1 MNKTAED
8 KIKFSEEIIDAKKIY
23 EYAAGPEADILL
35 IQMVDDHDLDVL
47 KNEISYIRELTG
59 GKDFRLKAVKVNS
72 WNDDLSPWPAPAVF
86 GNDDFGNGAAG
97 TLNYLLENII
107 PAQENIHIQEI
118 ASKSIPIHGIT
129 AKNDQTNI
137 IRKVYIGGYSL
148 AGLFALWAG
157 YQTDRFDGIAAASPS
172 VWFPHFTDYMQE
184 NAIHAD
190 AVYLSLG
197 DREERTRNP
206 VMSRVADAI
215 RKADSLL
222 TDSGTDCVLEWNK
235 GNHFK
240 EPDLRT
246 AKAFAWLMNRETGK

>member
-1 MNKTAED
+1 MNNSAED
-8 KIKFSEEIIDAKKIY
+8 KIIITEEIFEAKKIY
-23 EYAAGPEADILL
+23 EYATGPEADILL

-47 KNEISYIRELTG
+47 ENEISYIRELTG

-86 GNDDFGNGAAG
+86 GNDDFGDGAAK
-97 TLNYLLENII
+97 TLKYLLENII
-107 PAQENIHIQEI
+107 PAPENIQIQEI
-118 ASKSIPIHGIT
+118 APDGRPIHGIT
-129 AKNDQTNI
+129 AKNGQTNI

-172 VWFPHFTDYMQE
+172 VWFPHFTEYMQG
-184 NAIHAD
+184 NAIQTNV
-190 AVYLSLG
+190 VYLSLG
-197 DREERTRNP
+197 DREEKTRNP

-215 RKADSLL
+215 RKANSLL